1 MVDALESAEGRATA
15 SERRWLSVLGNR
27 DPSVNAGAT
36 MKSTSNSSQLGF
48 CNFMLHDI
56 AMVANYVSTGMPRPL
71 DPICAALLELAESE
85 LGNGR
90 FVAAAEVARMAC
102 GRAPDE
108 PAPQRLLANA
118 AQEGHELADDQRANF
133 YVVRAHAH
141 RLLGDPVKAEVDFR
155 TALHWDTDC
164 LPAHLGLAEVRFLGE
179 NYQMW
184 LEKLHKLL
192 RPRLY
197 LEIGVYKGHSLV
209 LARPPT
215 RTIGIDPDPCL
226 EVSFEADTQI
236 YRETS
241 DAFFTDARLE
251 DRLGQPPDL
260 AFIDGLHR
268 FEQALRDFINIEAHS
283 GPQSVV
289 LIHDTVP
296 LDEPTQRR
304 TRSTSFYTGDVW
316 KAVLCL
322 RHYRPDLDIVTV
334 ATPPTG
340 LTIVT
345 ALDGS
350 SRILADRYDEAV
362 KRFMDLSYADV
373 ENRLG
378 EELNIVANDWNAV
391 AARLEARGT

>member
-1 MVDALESAEGRATA
+1 
-15 SERRWLSVLGNR
+15 
-27 DPSVNAGAT
+27 
-36 MKSTSNSSQLGF
+36 MKPICKSSQLGF
-48 CNFMLHDI
+48 CDFVVQDI
-56 AMVANYVSTGMPRPL
+56 AMVADRVSPGLPRPL

-90 FVAAAEVARMAC
+90 FAAAAEVARMAC
-102 GRAPDE
+102 ACAPDE
-108 PAPQRLLANA
+108 LAPQRLLADT
-118 AQEGHELADDQRANF
+118 AQEGRELADDQRANF
-133 YVVRAHAH
+133 HVVRGHAH
-141 RLLGDPVKAEVDFR
+141 RLLGDPVKAEADFR

-164 LPAHLGLAEVRFLGE
+164 LPAHLGLAELRFPGD

-184 LEKLHKLL
+184 LAKLHNAL

-215 RTIGIDPDPCL
+215 RSIGIDPDPCL

-241 DAFFTDARLE
+241 DAFFADARLAE
-251 DRLGQPPDL
+251 RLGRPPDL
-260 AFIDGLHR
+260 IFIDGLHR

-283 GPQSVV
+283 GRQSVV

-304 TRSTSFYTGDVW
+304 AQSTSFYTGDVW
-316 KAVLCL
+316 KTVLCL

>member
-1 MVDALESAEGRATA
+1 
-15 SERRWLSVLGNR
+15 
-27 DPSVNAGAT
+27 
-36 MKSTSNSSQLGF
+36 
-48 CNFMLHDI
+48 
-56 AMVANYVSTGMPRPL
+56 MVADHVSSGLARPL
-71 DPICAALLELAESE
+71 DPICAALLELAERE
-85 LGNGR
+85 LRDGHLE
-90 FVAAAEVARMAC
+90 AAAEVAGMAC
-102 GRAPDE
+102 ARAPDE
-108 PAPQRLLANA
+108 VALQRLLAA
-118 AQEGHELADDQRANF
+118 TVHEARELADDQRANF
-133 YVVRAHAH
+133 YVARAHAH
-141 RLLGDPVKAEVDFR
+141 CLLGDAGKADADFR
-155 TALHWDTDC
+155 TALQWVADC
-164 LPAHLGLAEVRFLGE
+164 LPAHLGLAELRFPGDD
-179 NYQMW
+179 YQMW
-184 LEKLHKLL
+184 LQRLHEML
-192 RPRLY
+192 RPHLY

-215 RTIGIDPDPCL
+215 RAIGIDPDPCL
-226 EVSFEADTQI
+226 EVSFEADTRI

-241 DAFFTDARLE
+241 DAFFANALLE
-251 DRLGQPPDL
+251 DRLAQPLDL
-260 AFIDGLHR
+260 TFIDGLHR
-268 FEQALRDFINIEAHS
+268 FEQALMDFINVEAHS
-283 GPQSVV
+283 GRQAVV

-322 RHYRPDLDIVTV
+322 RHYRPELDIVTV

-378 EELNIVANDWNAV
+378 EELNIIANDWNAV